1 MNQPVPL
8 LNTGILF
15 APPPTADALNVI
27 EFASV
32 TNALAPA
39 PAVAA
44 EGSAL
49 TVTGVVVTLVV
60 TIVEFALDIS
70 NVLAESDI
78 LANSAFAKKPPVANM
93 ISGTLPFSPVAR
105 TREPPMPFA

>member
-15 APPPTADALNVI
+15 DPPPTTAALKVV

-44 EGSAL
+44 AGKLA
-49 TVTGVVVTLVV
+49 TATGVVFE
-60 TIVEFALDIS
+60 ILDM
-70 NVLAESDI
+70 V
-78 LANSAFAKKPPVANM
+78 
-93 ISGTLPFSPVAR
+93 
-105 TREPPMPFA
+105 